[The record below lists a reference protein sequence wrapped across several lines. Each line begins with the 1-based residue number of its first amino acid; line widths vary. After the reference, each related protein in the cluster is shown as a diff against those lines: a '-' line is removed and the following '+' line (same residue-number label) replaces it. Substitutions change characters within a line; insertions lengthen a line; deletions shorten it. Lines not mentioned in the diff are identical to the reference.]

1 MQIEPSGEAC
11 GAFVTGI
18 NLSAPLSRA
27 VIAELRAAWLQH
39 HVLVF
44 RGQDLNDD
52 DLERF
57 TLCFGQFGEDP
68 FIGPIAGR
76 EHVIAVSRLAEEKAP
91 LFAGTFHSDWSFQ
104 EKPPA
109 GTCLYG
115 ITIPPRGGDTV
126 FVNQHLALAKMPAD
140 LRSQLEGKIGIHSA
154 RGAYSPE
161 GAYGDRDKASDRSMD
176 ILPSREA
183 DKTGTHP
190 LIRKHPETG
199 EPGLFSCLG
208 YIIGIEGMPEG
219 VARAVLT
226 EMLAWQSRTEFQFRV
241 TWQRGTLVM
250 WDNRSVLHKAS
261 GGYEGFDRILHRTT
275 IADHRVGA

>member
-140 LRSQLEGKIGIHSA
+140 LRSQLARIIH
-154 RGAYSPE
+154 
-161 GAYGDRDKASDRSMD
+161 
-176 ILPSREA
+176 
-183 DKTGTHP
+183 
-190 LIRKHPETG
+190 
-199 EPGLFSCLG
+199 
-208 YIIGIEGMPEG
+208 
-219 VARAVLT
+219 V
-226 EMLAWQSRTEFQFRV
+226 
-241 TWQRGTLVM
+241 
-250 WDNRSVLHKAS
+250 
-261 GGYEGFDRILHRTT
+261 
-275 IADHRVGA
+275 